1 MFANTREIFISLL
14 LSFVVCFSLNTA
26 AQTIYTSTDDPVYD
40 FLDRM
45 ALQGKV
51 EFHDEVRPLTRVQVA
66 RLLQQIKSSEINL
79 NSIEREDF
87 QWYCA
92 EFAQEMTEPGTERT
106 YLYKYRD
113 TLFNFTLSPLGGY
126 EISKYGDKSGH
137 RRWWGVK
144 SWATYSNYFAGSFEY
159 RDNTEYGDNADK
171 EKLFSPKSGY
181 YVTAASGNSF
191 DYSDVKGSVSLNWNW
206 GSFSIIKDYMNWGHG
221 KFGQIILSSKAPDF
235 AHIRLVLQPTDWL
248 RFYYMQG
255 WLNSMLLD
263 SNRFYY
269 NYPNSLDPT
278 LEKKYMDKYL
288 VANMVSVTINHKVDF
303 SIGNNFV
310 YGGSPRWETF
320 IPFMYYKVMDHN
332 TGRQLTDDGNGMIFS
347 DIKINYPTSYK
358 FYGTMLID
366 VLNIREILRG
376 IWHTSWFAYT
386 IGAKKIDVLI
396 PNLDLNIEYTQ
407 IQPWVYENHSEIS
420 TYKHMNYVLGD
431 WIGQNADELSV
442 QLGYQPVKRLHVDL
456 IAERIRKGGLK
467 DISYAY
473 KDIID
478 LPFLYSPVRKEYSLQ
493 CNLRYEFLRDAYT
506 KLQMKYSNI
515 KDEDA
520 SRTYSWM
527 LGKKFSFAF
536 SLQYGL

>member
-14 LSFVVCFSLNTA
+14 LSFVICFSFNTA
-26 AQTIYTSTDDPVYD
+26 AQTIYTSTEDPVYD

-66 RLLQQIKSSEINL
+66 RLLQQIKSSENNL

-92 EFAQEMTEPGTERT
+92 EFAQEMTEPGTERA

-235 AHIRLVLQPTDWL
+235 PHIRLVLQPTDWL

-347 DIKINYPTSYK
+347 DIKINYPETFK

-366 VLNIREILRG
+366 VLNVREILRG

-442 QLGYQPVKRLHVDL
+442 QLGYQPVKRFHIDL

-493 CNLRYEFLRDAYT
+493 CNLRYEFLRDAFT

-515 KDEDA
+515 KDEDT